1 MTQLKNRKQRD
12 WVSQVLEDIKDLK
25 LNVDMEEIKM
35 MKKTKLKQI
44 LKNSTEEKALE
55 ELVKKKKKHSKVMHI
70 KHKQIKMQKYLKSNG
85 IKINQEEVQCRQ
97 YLK

>member
-55 ELVKKKKKHSKVMHI
+55 ELVKKKKKHSKVTHI
-70 KHKQIKMQKYLKSNG
+70 KHTDKNAEVSKIKW
-85 IKINQEEVQCRQ
+85 IKDESRGGADNI
-97 YLK
+97 